1 MKVRIILLAFAVMTA
16 LTCQDTFAQAA
27 KVKSFKMTVKGTSTL
42 HEWESVVEK
51 LECKANY
58 KVEQNALTDMKDVVV
73 KIPVTSIKSPK
84 GKMMDS
90 KTYDAFNYE
99 VNPTI
104 SFTLLTTKI
113 NASAMTADL
122 KGTLSMAGE
131 SRPVEL
137 QIIYKVL
144 PGGELLVSG
153 SKKIRMKDFK
163 MESPT
168 AMMGTIKVGDEV
180 TVTFEITLTGNN
192 TIL

>member
-1 MKVRIILLAFAVMTA
+1 MKARIILLALAVITA
-16 LTCQDTFAQAA
+16 MSTQDILAQA

-58 KVEQNALTDMKDVVV
+58 KIEQNALTDLKDVVV

-99 VNPTI
+99 VNPSI
-104 SFTLLTTKI
+104 SFNLLATKI
-113 NASAMTADL
+113 NASTMTADL

-131 SRPVEL
+131 SRPIEM
-137 QIIYKVL
+137 QIVYKVL
-144 PGGELLVSG
+144 PNGELLVSG
-153 SKKIRMKDFK
+153 AKKLRMKDFK

-180 TVTFEITLTGNN
+180 TVSFEITLTGNN